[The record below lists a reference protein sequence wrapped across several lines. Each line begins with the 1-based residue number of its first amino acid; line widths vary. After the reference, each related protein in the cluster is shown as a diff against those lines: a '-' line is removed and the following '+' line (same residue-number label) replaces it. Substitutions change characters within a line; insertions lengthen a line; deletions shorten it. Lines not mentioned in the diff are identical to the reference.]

1 MRSALR
7 GGPNFIGM
15 RCPPAADCHDETEDE
30 YLGKTLEIVGCHAV
44 EVNTR
49 AAMLISRLG
58 G

>member
-30 YLGKTLEIVGCHAV
+30 YLGKTLEIVG
-44 EVNTR
+44 
-49 AAMLISRLG
+49 
-58 G
+58 